1 MSGTQDF
8 LFWRLAYFFIVEKKY
23 RLIQISE
30 DYREI
35 WLEDT
40 SNKNAQIIRML
51 RYDLDWGNW
60 LKRDAEHT
68 CIQAEKLRKHFM
80 KRSLNV
86 LNIYVS
92 TYPPVDDYQSVL
104 KSPLAI
110 NKGKTIVYNR
120 LMESTDVENG
130 IQQISNFV
138 QQHISISLKDHYE
151 EEDVQYLRDTVLTN
165 AVSRTQEEQRLFDNG
180 KPLFTYILLGIQI
193 IVFLLLEITGGS
205 SNIQNLIR
213 FGAKYNPFIIEGQW
227 WRFITPIFLHI
238 GIIHLL
244 MNSLALYYLGPTIE
258 RIYGRIRFLI
268 IYLIAG
274 FTGTLASFLFSSSV
288 SAGASGAIFGCF
300 GALLYLGAIYPKLFF
315 RTMGT
320 NVIVVIIINLVFGY
334 SVSGIDNFGHIGGLV
349 GGFLAAAIVHFPK
362 KKRLTVQ
369 VGAFVLTLAI
379 STGGLF
385 IGYHGGN
392 YSPPD
397 VVNSVAQKQI
407 NEGNYDAA
415 YELLNEYVSKRKG
428 NADTYFQLSYVEIQL
443 KKYSEAKEHLI
454 QTIKMEPNLPNA
466 HFNLALVYLYEGNKS
481 EAKKE
486 AEKAVKLTDD
496 KKYKDLL
503 NRINQI
509 P

>member
-30 DYREI
+30 DYQEI
-35 WLEDT
+35 WMEDT

-68 CIQAEKLRKHFM
+68 CIQAEKLRKHLM
-80 KRSLNV
+80 KRSLHV

-110 NKGKTIVYNR
+110 NKGKTIVHNR
-120 LMESTDVENG
+120 LIESNDVEND
-130 IQQISNFV
+130 IQQISSFV
-138 QQHISISLKDHYE
+138 QEPISISLKDHYE
-151 EEDVQYLRDTVLTN
+151 EEDVKYLRDTVLTN
-165 AVSRTQEEQRLFDNG
+165 AVSRTQEERQIFENG
-180 KPLFTYILLGIQI
+180 KPLFTYILLGLQVI
-193 IVFLLLEITGGS
+193 IFLLLEVMGGS
-205 SNIQNLIR
+205 SNTQTLIR
-213 FGAKYNPFIIEGQW
+213 FGAKYNPLIIEGQW

-300 GALLYLGAIYPKLFF
+300 GALLYLGAVYPKLFF

-320 NVIVVIIINLVFGY
+320 NVIVVIVINLIFGY

-362 KKRLTVQ
+362 KKRLPVQ
-369 VGAFVLTLAI
+369 LGAFVFTLAI
-379 STGGLF
+379 S
-385 IGYHGGN
+385 IGALIMGFHGGN
-392 YSPPD
+392 YSTPD
-397 VVNSVAQKQI
+397 VMNTLAQQKI
-407 NEGNYDAA
+407 GEGNYDSA
-415 YELLNEYVSKRKG
+415 YKLLNDYVSKGKG
-428 NADTYFQLSYVEIQL
+428 NAVTYFQLSYTEIQL
-443 KKYSEAKEHLI
+443 KKYPEAKEHLL
-454 QTIKMEPNLPNA
+454 QAIKMEPSFPEA
-466 HFNLALVYLYEGNKS
+466 HFNLALIYLDEGNKS
-481 EAKKE
+481 AAKKE
-486 AEKAVKLTDD
+486 VEKAVQLSDD
-496 KKYKDLL
+496 KKFKDLL
-503 NRINQI
+503 DQINQSE
-509 P
+509 

>member
-35 WLEDT
+35 WMEDT

-68 CIQAEKLRKHFM
+68 CIQAEKLRKHFI
-80 KRSLNV
+80 KRKLNV

-92 TYPPVDDYQSVL
+92 TYPPVDDYQSIL

-110 NKGKTIVYNR
+110 NKGKTILYNR
-120 LMESTDVENG
+120 LIESTNVDNG
-130 IQQISNFV
+130 IQQISSFI
-138 QQHISISLKDHYE
+138 QQPISISLNEHYE
-151 EEDVQYLRDTVLTN
+151 DADVNYLRDTVLTD
-165 AVSRTQEEQRLFDNG
+165 AVSRSQAERQIFDNG
-180 KPLFTYILLGIQI
+180 KPFFTYILLGIQV
-193 IVFLLLEITGGS
+193 IVFLLLEMMGGS
-205 SNIQNLIR
+205 SNTQNLIR
-213 FGAKYNPFIIEGQW
+213 FGAKYNPLIIEGQW

-238 GIIHLL
+238 GVIHLL

-258 RIYGRIRFLI
+258 RIYGRLRFLI

-300 GALLYLGAIYPKLFF
+300 GALLYLGAVYPKLFF

-349 GGFLAAAIVHFPK
+349 GGFLAAAIVHFPR

-369 VGAFVLTLAI
+369 LGAFLITIALSV
-379 STGGLF
+379 GGLLMGF
-385 IGYHGGN
+385 HGGN
-392 YSPPD
+392 YSTPD
-397 VVNSVAQKQI
+397 VMNTLAQQKI
-407 NEGNYDAA
+407 SDGNYDSA
-415 YELLNEYVSKRKG
+415 YKLLNDYVSKGKG
-428 NADTYFQLSYVEIQL
+428 NAVTYFQLSYAEIQL
-443 KKYSEAKEHLI
+443 KKYSDAKQHL
-454 QTIKMEPNLPNA
+454 QKAIKMEPSFPEA
-466 HFNLALVYLYEGNKS
+466 HFNLALIYLDEGNKS

-486 AEKAVKLTDD
+486 AEKAAQLSDD
-496 KKYKDLL
+496 KKFKDLL
-503 NRINQI
+503 DQLNQGQ
-509 P
+509 